1 MVPAAELA
9 QWQKAAQPVLADW
22 VRDRGKRGID
32 GDALL
37 ADARALIARNSRAAP
52 PPATPAAA
60 PRK

>member
-1 MVPAAELA
+1 M
-9 QWQKAAQPVLADW
+9 
-22 VRDRGKRGID
+22 GKRGID

-37 ADARALIARNSRAAP
+37 ADARAMIARNSKAAA